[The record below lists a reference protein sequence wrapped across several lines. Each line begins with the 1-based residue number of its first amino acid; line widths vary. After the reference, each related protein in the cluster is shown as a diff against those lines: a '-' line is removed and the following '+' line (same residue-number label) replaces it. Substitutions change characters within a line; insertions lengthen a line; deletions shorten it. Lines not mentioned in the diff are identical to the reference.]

1 MMARV
6 IMATMAMAIGMVDGN
21 IHLHRR
27 VAQANKNDQVLDV
40 FMLLG
45 H

>member
-1 MMARV
+1 M
-6 IMATMAMAIGMVDGN
+6 INDGKGDYGNDGN
-21 IHLHRR
+21 GNIRLDRR